1 MPTRPS
7 RSQPQ
12 PCARARLRQVFLPA
26 PLCRAPRGLVCAA
39 ARHVMRCTPPR
50 LGGPHTAA
58 RKRSRF
64 RRSSAPRSCAAV
76 KTAPLRSLPGPAR
89 LAHAAH
95 RNIHNPRLDLPQLV
109 HVGPTLQ
116 CIQYPPP
123 PSAAPIGAPSQGA
136 CRQLRRTDSRCA
148 RAPARPAA
156 RCTPHQDREKRAR
169 GRVGTVPAPATGAAC
184 LSRCAHTTAPS
195 VAPHWCRSQGL
206 WAAVAIY
213 KNIYRKSVL
222 E

>member
-12 PCARARLRQVFLPA
+12 PCARARLRQVFVPA
-26 PLCRAPRGLVCAA
+26 PLCRAP
-39 ARHVMRCTPPR
+39 PR
-50 LGGPHTAA
+50 LGSCGGPTRYAVHPAATWGPHTAA

-76 KTAPLRSLPGPAR
+76 PTAPLRSLPGPAR

-95 RNIHNPRLDLPQLV
+95 HNIHNPGLDVPQLV
-109 HVGPTLQ
+109 QVGPTLQ
-116 CIQYPPP
+116 CIQYPAP
-123 PSAAPIGAPSQGA
+123 PSAAPTGAPSQGA

-213 KNIYRKSVL
+213 KNIYRKSAL

>member
-1 MPTRPS
+1 M
-7 RSQPQ
+7 
-12 PCARARLRQVFLPA
+12 PCAAGTCVCGGATRYAVHPA
-26 PLCRAPRGLVCAA
+26 P
-39 ARHVMRCTPPR
+39 TY
-50 LGGPHTAA
+50 PHTAA

-89 LAHAAH
+89 LAHAPH
-95 RNIHNPRLDLPQLV
+95 HNIHNPGLDVPQLV
-109 HVGPTLQ
+109 QVGPTLQ
-116 CIQYPPP
+116 CMQHPAPPP
-123 PSAAPIGAPSQGA
+123 AAPIGAPSQRA
-136 CRQLRRTDSRCA
+136 RRQLRRTSSRCA

-156 RCTPHQDREKRAR
+156 RWILHQDREKTAR
-169 GRVGTVPAPATGAAC
+169 GRVGTVPAPATAAPC

-195 VAPHWCRSQGL
+195 VAPDWCCSQGL